1 MTTKIWGRKI
11 HWRFYLWRV
20 NLRYLSNRAECAI
33 SVLQGWMRSV
43 AARRRRVML
52 ANAKRLF
59 EEMERRRVE
68 EVLEKEEEERK
79 EEREMVRKRHM
90 RRRENMCIKVQT
102 RVRMKRARDVFSA
115 RVKWDAR
122 RRVLMASRASRVIV
136 KFMQHACLRLNP
148 LDSIVME
155 KYLERVAEKN
165 NEYLWKEI
173 VVKSTKWIEMERIR
187 IDYEEGV
194 KRRREHEVE
203 RKV

>member
-1 MTTKIWGRKI
+1 
-11 HWRFYLWRV
+11 
-20 NLRYLSNRAECAI
+20 
-33 SVLQGWMRSV
+33 
-43 AARRRRVML
+43 
-52 ANAKRLF
+52 
-59 EEMERRRVE
+59 
-68 EVLEKEEEERK
+68 
-79 EEREMVRKRHM
+79 
-90 RRRENMCIKVQT
+90 
-102 RVRMKRARDVFSA
+102 
-115 RVKWDAR
+115 
-122 RRVLMASRASRVIV
+122 MASRASRVIA

-173 VVKSTKWIEMERIR
+173 VVESTKWIEMERIR

>member
-1 MTTKIWGRKI
+1 M
-11 HWRFYLWRV
+11 
-20 NLRYLSNRAECAI
+20 
-33 SVLQGWMRSV
+33 
-43 AARRRRVML
+43 
-52 ANAKRLF
+52 
-59 EEMERRRVE
+59 
-68 EVLEKEEEERK
+68 
-79 EEREMVRKRHM
+79 
-90 RRRENMCIKVQT
+90 
-102 RVRMKRARDVFSA
+102 
-115 RVKWDAR
+115 
-122 RRVLMASRASRVIV
+122 
-136 KFMQHACLRLNP
+136 NP